1 MEKIDFLGLEG
12 VEKSVIENLLARAKF
27 FRDNIVSNHKDL
39 GLLKGKSVVTL
50 FYENST
56 RTRCSFELAAKYLGA
71 QVINVEVAGSSV
83 KKGESLVD
91 TVVTLDMMQPDVMVV
106 RHSIAG
112 APQIVAK
119 HVKASVI
126 NAGDGLH
133 AHPTQ
138 ALLDMFTMQEHFGH
152 IDGLNVAIVGDIKHS
167 RVARSN
173 IEGLATMGANVK
185 IFAPQTLLPQ
195 QVDKLACKVCDNIEE
210 VFVDSDVVMGLRIQL
225 ERQQKGLFPSVGEYN
240 KFYGINKA
248 RMALARP
255 NAIVMHPGPVNSG
268 VELSW
273 DILDDPRCVK
283 DEQVIGGVAVRMA
296 LLEMLCK

>member
-1 MEKIDFLGLEG
+1 
-12 VEKSVIENLLARAKF
+12 
-27 FRDNIVSNHKDL
+27 
-39 GLLKGKSVVTL
+39 
-50 FYENST
+50 
-56 RTRCSFELAAKYLGA
+56 
-71 QVINVEVAGSSV
+71 
-83 KKGESLVD
+83 
-91 TVVTLDMMQPDVMVV
+91 
-106 RHSIAG
+106 
-112 APQIVAK
+112 
-119 HVKASVI
+119 
-126 NAGDGLH
+126 
-133 AHPTQ
+133 
-138 ALLDMFTMQEHFGH
+138 
-152 IDGLNVAIVGDIKHS
+152 
-167 RVARSN
+167 
-173 IEGLATMGANVK
+173 MGANVK